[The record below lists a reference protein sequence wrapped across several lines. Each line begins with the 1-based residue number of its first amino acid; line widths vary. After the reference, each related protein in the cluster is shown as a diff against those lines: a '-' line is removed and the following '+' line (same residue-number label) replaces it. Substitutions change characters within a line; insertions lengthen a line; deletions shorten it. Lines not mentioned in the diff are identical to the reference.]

1 MSGTLVC
8 AHRGASAHLPDN
20 SVDAFV
26 SAIAMGAD
34 AIETDVRRASDG
46 RLVLAH
52 DPLPAQAP
60 PGLVELGDLVAMA
73 AGRIR
78 LDVELKEPGH
88 EQEVLEALTPRPE
101 GLLVT
106 SFLPEVVAAV
116 RELDPSVRTGLI
128 VGPWDDSADRFARAD
143 ECGAQVLVPH
153 LDLVDAALREEALR
167 RGRRLVVW
175 TVNERE
181 LLERALAD
189 PAIGCVITDVPDLA
203 LALDRRFPPPT
214 AGSA

>member
-8 AHRGASAHLPDN
+8 AHRGASAYLPDN

-26 SAIAMGAD
+26 SAIAMEAD
-34 AIETDVRRASDG
+34 AIETDVRRSSDG

-52 DPLPAQAP
+52 DPLPAEPP
-60 PGLVELGDLVAMA
+60 PGLVELGDLVEMA

-78 LDVELKEPGH
+78 LDVELKEPGY
-88 EQEVLEALTPRPE
+88 EQEALEALTPRPE

-106 SFLPEVVAAV
+106 SFLPDVVAAV

-128 VGPWDDSADRFARAD
+128 LGPWDESPDRFARAD
-143 ECGAQVLVPH
+143 ECGAEVLVPH
-153 LDLVDAALREEALR
+153 LSLVDDALRREAID

-181 LLERALAD
+181 LLERVLGD
-189 PAIGCVITDVPDLA
+189 PAIGCVITDVPDIA
-203 LALDRRFPPPT
+203 LALDGRFPPPT
-214 AGSA
+214 ADPA

>member
-1 MSGTLVC
+1 VSRTLVC
-8 AHRGASAHLPDN
+8 GHRGASAHLPDN

-34 AIETDVRRASDG
+34 AIETDVRRSSDG

-52 DPLPAQAP
+52 DPLPAVTP
-60 PGLVELGDLVAMA
+60 PGLVELADLVEMA

-78 LDVELKEPGH
+78 LDVELKEPGY
-88 EQEVLEALTPRPE
+88 EQQALDALEPRPE

-106 SFLPEVVAAV
+106 SFLPEVIAAV
-116 RELDPSVRTGLI
+116 RELDPAVRTGLI
-128 VGPWDDSADRFARAD
+128 VGPWDESPDRFARAD
-143 ECGAQVLVPH
+143 ECGAEVLVPH
-153 LDLVDAALREEALR
+153 IDLVDEALRDEAIR

-181 LLERALAD
+181 LLQRALAD

-203 LALDRRFPPPT
+203 LALDGRFPPPI
-214 AGSA
+214 ADPA